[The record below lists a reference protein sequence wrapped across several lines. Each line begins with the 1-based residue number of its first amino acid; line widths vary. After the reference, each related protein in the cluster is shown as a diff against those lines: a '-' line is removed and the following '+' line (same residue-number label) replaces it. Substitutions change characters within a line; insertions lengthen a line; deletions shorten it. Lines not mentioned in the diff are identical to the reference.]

1 MARTRQ
7 AGAGERAAGV
17 AVLALTT
24 LLTASGCS
32 GAANPVEGASLPRT
46 ASPSP
51 AAPMRVVKPEKLLSG
66 WPESTS
72 GTLRDQA
79 QQNTDTFKPF
89 LDGEATSEVGAAYAL
104 LDNSTTILVSGVSGR
119 VTDSKGSLDKIF
131 AALPRLSDIQPIRPG
146 PMGGE
151 ARCGKGET
159 QDVKVHVCAWA
170 DNHTIGMV
178 TQLGSSGFSPNKF
191 VQARSQIERPL
202 T

>member
-1 MARTRQ
+1 M
-7 AGAGERAAGV
+7 GA
-17 AVLALTT
+17 LALAA
-24 LLTASGCS
+24 LMMAGGCS
-32 GAANPVEGASLPRT
+32 GAANTAEEASRPRT

-51 AAPMRVVKPEKLLSG
+51 AAAIRVVKPEKLLSG

-79 QQNTDTFKPF
+79 QHNTDTFKPF

-104 LDNSTTILVSGVSGR
+104 LDNSTTILVSGVSGK
-119 VTDSKGSLDKIF
+119 VTDPKGSLDKIF
-131 AALPRLSDIQPIRPG
+131 AALPKLSDIQPIRPG

-170 DNHTIGMV
+170 DNRTIGMV
-178 TQLGSSGFSPNKF
+178 TQLGSSAFSPNKF